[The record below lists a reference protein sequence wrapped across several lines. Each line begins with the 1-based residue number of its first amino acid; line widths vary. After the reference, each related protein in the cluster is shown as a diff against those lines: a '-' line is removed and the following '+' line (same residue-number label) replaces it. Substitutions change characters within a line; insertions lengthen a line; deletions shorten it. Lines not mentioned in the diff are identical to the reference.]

1 MKPTNH
7 GAGDLFEQ
15 QAIEEVIEKG
25 SSADAEPRSSRGM
38 AAIRARAQATE
49 DKYKSRLKA
58 WAEELREAPNEAL
71 RCALFT
77 PRNKNQKRENLNKQE
92 IASYGT
98 SRVIYTGEELRQDD
112 LDVWLQVLHIARQQP
127 LGAPVHFNPNE
138 MKQMLKWGW
147 GKDRTERLKVNLLRL
162 KANAVEFHSARLG
175 KGVVMSLIRKFE
187 YSDEIEGKRGQS
199 DWVIELEPEIAI
211 LFGGGVYSTRIEWE
225 QRMALSGNLSKWL
238 HGFYSTHKEPHPLTS
253 ELLLSTAG
261 SRVKSKHKA
270 RELLVAA
277 HEELKR
283 VGFIESYE
291 MNKEGKFTVKRAPL
305 GEKPGE

>member
-1 MKPTNH
+1 MKSSNH
-7 GAGDLFEQ
+7 NEGDLFDQ
-15 QAIEEVIEKG
+15 QSIEEVIEEGSSEGKG
-25 SSADAEPRSSRGM
+25 SRPMRGM
-38 AAIRARAQATE
+38 AAIKARAQATE
-49 DKYKSRLKA
+49 EKNKGRLKA
-58 WAEELREAPNEAL
+58 WAEEIREAPNEAL

-77 PRNKNQKRENLNKQE
+77 PRNKNQKREILNEHE

-112 LDVWLQVLHIARQQP
+112 LDVWLQVLHIARQHP

-138 MKQMLKWGW
+138 MKQTLKWGW
-147 GKDRTERLKVNLLRL
+147 GKDRTERLKVNLRRL

-187 YSDEIEGKRGQS
+187 YSDEVEGKRGQS

-253 ELLLSTAG
+253 ELLLATAG

-283 VGFIESYE
+283 VGFIEEYE
-291 MNKEGKFTVKRAPL
+291 VNKEGKFTVKRAPL
-305 GEKPGE
+305 TE